1 MGCQRKIVEKIIDE
15 CKADYVLNVK
25 ANQEGLLSD
34 IVEHFQ
40 NQEMVEKRENLNI
53 AHHLTKTKGNP
64 IGDSSLS
71 MLRTIE
77 KGHGRIES
85 RTYYYSQDI
94 QWMIDARKVWRGL
107 KGVGLVYREVE
118 TNGNKSSEYAYF
130 IGRGYNFL
138 KEEMLLYAKENLSK
152 DGVLKAL
159 ISDNDREF
167 QRIALSRGFK
177 PTQSKEDNAVFD
189 INADAIKYVL
199 PQGYRISSLDDNC
212 DLYKFNR
219 VLWRGFNHEGEPP
232 TTAEQIEDRRI
243 SLSGPHLD
251 LNLCVVVVSPDD
263 EYVSYCGMWYDKKT
277 NNALVEPVATDP
289 LHRRKGL
296 GKAAVLEA
304 IKRCGMEGAK
314 QAYVGSSQQFYYQI
328 GFSPIPSDT
337 FWEC

>member
-1 MGCQRKIVEKIIDE
+1 MSVKLVQYTNQQGFTDDFYRVRDFLVRINIDNVTTPHFLWGRWEWAFSLPYLDTNNLSKIGIWEDNGKIVALCTYE
-15 CKADYVLNVK
+15 
-25 ANQEGLLSD
+25 QGL
-34 IVEHFQ
+34 
-40 NQEMVEKRENLNI
+40 
-53 AHHLTKTKGNP
+53 G
-64 IGDSSLS
+64 
-71 MLRTIE
+71 
-77 KGHGRIES
+77 
-85 RTYYYSQDI
+85 
-94 QWMIDARKVWRGL
+94 
-107 KGVGLVYREVE
+107 
-118 TNGNKSSEYAYF
+118 YAYF
-130 IGRGYNFL
+130 CIDKGYNFL

-189 INADAIKYVL
+189 INANSIKYVL
-199 PQGYRISSLDDNC
+199 PHGYRISSLADSC

-243 SLSGPHLD
+243 SLSGPHLN
-251 LNLCVVVVSPDD
+251 LNFCVVVISPED

-314 QAYVGSSQQFYYQI
+314 HAYVGSSQQFYYQI

-337 FWEC
+337 FWECG